1 MIIKSMSRKTASF
14 GQLANYMNKG
24 ECITDKYESFYNNI
38 FSKNTEGITEE
49 FKNNAK
55 TIHERKNGNMFYHEM
70 ISITKSKTISLDDQK
85 KILYKLVKD
94 YVELRAKNNLVYGV
108 MHTDKSDNLHYHLM
122 ISSNEIGSEKK
133 HRLSKG
139 NFANIQKEIEKH
151 ILNNYPEMEQK
162 IIYNQDKDEKTNK
175 KEYELKK
182 RTGKES
188 DRDCV
193 KRELKEVFESS
204 KSKSDFFNKITDRGF
219 EIYIH
224 GNTVGVTRKETGLNY
239 RLKTLGLLDEFQKI
253 SSKIEEMEHRK
264 EEVKSNR
271 NEFVKEKINTGYYR
285 DQEKQSGDKIVKEK
299 EARKEENQPNIDKEE
314 VKKHEKNSIS
324 DSDDF
329 EKNSTEKSDQK
340 KDGFFKK
347 FKNSI
352 FGKSKEE
359 KNEAENKKPES
370 DKVKESD
377 RQMEIQRRK
386 EEVSK
391 LRESESDHSKEYSRD
406 R

>member
-55 TIHERKNGNMFYHEM
+55 TIHERKNGNMLYHEM
-70 ISITKSKTISLDDQK
+70 ISITKSKNISIDDQK

-122 ISSNEIGSEKK
+122 ISSNEMGSEKK
-133 HRLSKG
+133 HRLSKN

-151 ILNNYPEMEQK
+151 ILNNYPEMEQQ

-175 KEYELKK
+175 REYELKK

-193 KRELKEVFESS
+193 KRELKEIFEVS
-204 KSKSDFFNKITDRGF
+204 KSKSDFFNKIADRGF

-224 GNTVGVTRKETGLNY
+224 GKTIGVTSKETGLNY

-253 SSKIEEMEHRK
+253 SSKIEEMEDRK
-264 EEVKSNR
+264 EDVKSNR
-271 NEFVKEKINTGYYR
+271 NDFAKEKINTSYYR
-285 DQEKQSGDKIVKEK
+285 EQEKQSGDEIVDEK
-299 EARKEENQPNIDKEE
+299 EERKDRNKPSKEE
-314 VKKHEKNSIS
+314 VKKHEKNTIS
-324 DSDDF
+324 DKDDF
-329 EKNSTEKSDQK
+329 EKNSTEESGKK

-347 FKNSI
+347 VKDSF

-359 KNEAENKKPES
+359 KMSEKIKNP
-370 DKVKESD
+370 KE
-377 RQMEIQRRK
+377 IK
-386 EEVSK
+386 
-391 LRESESDHSKEYSRD
+391 
-406 R
+406 